1 MNPKARLASSHKQ
14 MNPRTAL
21 LPRLGLTLL
30 LGVLFLVACDWHGLR
45 GNGDLKTENRSLTP
59 FANLDVSGAFTID
72 WATGSPAVSIVTDE
86 NLLNHV
92 RTRVSGDKLI
102 IDTDTHISPRRGLK
116 VTVTSQNLRGAQL
129 SGAVRFE
136 AEKLAGPSFFLETSG
151 ASRATLEGTVGDLTA
166 SMTGASRLDAEN
178 LHTRTA
184 ALSVTGAG
192 RADVWASEV
201 LKVSISGAGR
211 VTYSGNPKEVKR
223 DISGAGKVRA
233 KD

>member
-1 MNPKARLASSHKQ
+1 

-45 GNGDLKTENRSLTP
+45 GNGELKTENRSLAP
-59 FANLDVSGAFTID
+59 FSNLEAEGAFTID
-72 WATGSPAVSIVTDE
+72 WTTGSPAASVSTDE
-86 NLLNHV
+86 NLLSHI
-92 RTRVSGDKLI
+92 RTRVSGNTLK
-102 IDTDTHISPRRGLK
+102 IDTDTHLSPRHRLK
-116 VTVTSQNLRGAQL
+116 ITVTGPSLNGAQL
-129 SGAVRFE
+129 SGAVRFQ
-136 AEKLAGPSFFLETSG
+136 AENLSGPHFYLETAG
-151 ASRATLEGTVGDLTA
+151 ASRVTLDGNVNDLTA
-166 SMTGASRLDAEN
+166 SMTGASRLQAEG
-178 LHTRTA
+178 LHTQTA

-192 RADVWASEV
+192 RADVWASET
-201 LKVSISGAGR
+201 LKVAIQGAGR